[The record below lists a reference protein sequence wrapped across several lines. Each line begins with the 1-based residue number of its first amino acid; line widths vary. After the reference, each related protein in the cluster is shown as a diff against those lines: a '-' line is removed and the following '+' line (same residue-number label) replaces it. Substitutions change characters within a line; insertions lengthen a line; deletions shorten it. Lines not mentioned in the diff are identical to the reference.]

1 VRLRDIAASSS
12 VPGRLGR
19 GLLVAGVFAVFG
31 FGELFDVFTS
41 CADRSCAV
49 GRPVSGPALV
59 PVVAGGVVAV
69 LAAVA
74 LRRRSGPRLTAVLAL
89 AAAGVVVAVS
99 VALFALAGRARPD
112 PRISVAEIA
121 GMLLLTG
128 LVAYRCQPGAAL
140 GAAALT
146 AVALSTG
153 SLRVHSLAFG
163 DVRQVACVIVWPVAA
178 GWYLRWRGQEHVRR
192 VEQARQAERLA
203 LARDLHD
210 VVAHHVTGIVVQA
223 QALRR
228 VVERNPDVVPPAL
241 GAIEEAGI
249 EALTAMRRMV
259 GTMRE
264 GGGAVP
270 RRPAQLRADLE
281 QLVAEAAGPPVRLR
295 VDGEDRLVPGE
306 IASSVRRVAQEAV
319 TNARRYAREATRID
333 VDVHIGVDRL
343 TLSVRDD
350 GRAGSAVA
358 FRHGGGYGLAGM
370 RERVALLAGTFEAG
384 PQPDGWRVRAV
395 IPLSE
400 RTMETP
406 R

>member
-1 VRLRDIAASSS
+1 
-12 VPGRLGR
+12 
-19 GLLVAGVFAVFG
+19 
-31 FGELFDVFTS
+31 
-41 CADRSCAV
+41 
-49 GRPVSGPALV
+49 
-59 PVVAGGVVAV
+59 
-69 LAAVA
+69 
-74 LRRRSGPRLTAVLAL
+74 
-89 AAAGVVVAVS
+89 
-99 VALFALAGRARPD
+99 
-112 PRISVAEIA
+112 
-121 GMLLLTG
+121 LLTG
-128 LVAYRCQPGAAL
+128 LVAYRCRPAAAL

-153 SLRVHSLAFG
+153 GLRVHSFAFG

-228 VVERNPDVVPPAL
+228 VVERDPDVVPPAL

-259 GTMRE
+259 GTIRG

-270 RRPAQLRADLE
+270 RRPAQLREDLD
-281 QLVAEAAGPPVRLR
+281 QLVAEAAGPPVRLL

-350 GRAGSAVA
+350 GRPGGAVA
-358 FRHGGGYGLAGM
+358 FRHGGGYGLDGM

-384 PQPDGWRVRAV
+384 PQPDGWQVRAV

-400 RTMETP
+400 RTTEPT